1 MRKQENSLGK
11 LAIIFPILLA
21 LYEICTY
28 LSNDAYLP
36 ALPHIVHDLFTS
48 NHLVQL
54 TLTTWFMGSAS
65 MQLFLGPIADRI
77 GRRPVLLLGGLVFI
91 AVTIGCAITSN
102 IYTMLVL
109 RFIQGATI
117 TSMIVAGYATIHES
131 FDREK
136 AIHTLSM
143 MASITV
149 LAPSFG
155 PLFGALILQFGNWR
169 MIFAILAG
177 WACIVL
183 AGLFFKMPETN
194 PHAHEKIQLQTIV
207 RQYKNIFCNKSF
219 LVFLLT
225 SRCLFAAMIAWI
237 AAGPFLLIDRFH
249 YGTIGFGI
257 SQVFIFGSYIVFTRL
272 VKFLM
277 TKLTLKKITTIG
289 ITITTL
295 GASYALI
302 ASLIFPNTPLNII
315 IAMMLIAGGSGLV
328 FPIFERLG
336 IESSQEPMGSK
347 VAVSSLLMGLA
358 GMFGSALISGFY
370 NDTLLSLSTILLLL
384 CVIAV
389 VLRVVI
395 HGQFDQTTILQS
407 EDK

>member
-1 MRKQENSLGK
+1 MKNQESSSTK
-11 LAIIFPILLA
+11 LAILFPVLLA

-36 ALPHIVHDLFTS
+36 ALPHIAHDLFTT

-65 MQLFLGPIADRI
+65 MQLFLGPISDRI
-77 GRRPVLLLGGLVFI
+77 GRRPVLLFGGLVFI
-91 AVTIGCAITSN
+91 AVTIGCAVSQN
-102 IYTMLVL
+102 IYWLLIL

-117 TSMIVAGYATIHES
+117 TSMIVAGYATIHEL
-131 FDREK
+131 FDRDK

-155 PLFGALILQFGNWR
+155 PLFGALILQFGSWR
-169 MIFAILAG
+169 VIFAILAG

-183 AGLFFKMPETN
+183 LGLFFKMPETN
-194 PHAHEKIQLQTIV
+194 PHANEKIQFQTIV

-219 LVFLLT
+219 LIFLLT

-257 SQVFIFGSYIVFTRL
+257 AQVFIFGSYIVFTRL
-272 VKFLM
+272 VKYLM
-277 TKLTLKKITTIG
+277 TKLTLKNITTAG
-289 ITITTL
+289 IVMAIL
-295 GASYALI
+295 GALYAFI
-302 ASLIFPNTPLNII
+302 ASLIFPDTPSNMI
-315 IAMMLIAGGSGLV
+315 IAMIFIAGGSGLV
-328 FPIFERLG
+328 FPIVERLG
-336 IESSQEPMGSK
+336 IESSNEPMGSK

-358 GMFGSALISGFY
+358 GIIGSALISGFY
-370 NDTLLSLSTILLLL
+370 NNTLLSLATILLLL
-384 CVIAV
+384 CIIAV
-389 VLRVVI
+389 ILRVVI
-395 HGQFDQTTILQS
+395 HGQFDQTNILQS
-407 EDK
+407 EGK

>member
-1 MRKQENSLGK
+1 MRSEQKR

-21 LYEICTY
+21 LYEIATY

-36 ALPHIVHDLFTS
+36 ALPHITRDLFTT

-91 AVTIGCAITSN
+91 FVTIGCAITHN
-102 IYTMLVL
+102 IYTLLAL
-109 RFIQGATI
+109 RFLQGATI
-117 TSMIVAGYATIHES
+117 TSMIVAGYATIHEL

-155 PLFGALILQFGNWR
+155 PLFGALILQFSDWR
-169 MIFAILAG
+169 MIFIILAV
-177 WACIVL
+177 WACIIL
-183 AGLFFKMPETN
+183 LGLFFKMPETN
-194 PHAHEKIQLQTIV
+194 PHANEKIQFKTIV
-207 RQYKNIFCNKSF
+207 LQYKNIFCNKSF
-219 LVFLLT
+219 LIFLLI
-225 SRCLFAAMIAWI
+225 SRFLFAAMIAWI

-249 YGTIGFGI
+249 FSTIWFGI
-257 SQVFIFGSYIVFTRL
+257 AQIFIFGSYIVLTRL
-272 VKFLM
+272 VKYLM
-277 TKLTLKKITTIG
+277 TKLSLKNITTIG
-289 ITITTL
+289 IVMVII
-295 GASYALI
+295 GACYAL
-302 ASLIFPNTPLNII
+302 ATSLIFSDTPWNMI

-328 FPIFERLG
+328 FPVVERLG

-347 VAVSSLLMGLA
+347 VAISSLLIGLA
-358 GMFGSALISGFY
+358 GMLGSALISEFY
-370 NDTLLSLSTILLLL
+370 NDTLISLSIILMVL
-384 CVIAV
+384 CLVSLI
-389 VLRVVI
+389 LRIII
-395 HGQFDQTTILQS
+395 HNQFDQSAVVQ
-407 EDK
+407 DGAK